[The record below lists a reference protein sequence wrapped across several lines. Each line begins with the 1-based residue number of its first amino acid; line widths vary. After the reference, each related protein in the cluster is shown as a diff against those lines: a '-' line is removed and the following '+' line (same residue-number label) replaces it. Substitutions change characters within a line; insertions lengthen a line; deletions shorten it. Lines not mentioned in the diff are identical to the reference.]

1 MSDPAM
7 GLLNMLLDASL
18 EASLGRTRLER
29 LDRPAERQTQVIDP
43 EAPGF
48 VGIEH
53 DHDWW
58 LEDAARITRSAAWSQ
73 LDPQHVIHL
82 LGEIANL
89 EAQITRL
96 RPVASE
102 PF

>member
-18 EASLGRTRLER
+18 EASLGRTRRER
-29 LDRPAERQTQVIDP
+29 PERQTQVIDP